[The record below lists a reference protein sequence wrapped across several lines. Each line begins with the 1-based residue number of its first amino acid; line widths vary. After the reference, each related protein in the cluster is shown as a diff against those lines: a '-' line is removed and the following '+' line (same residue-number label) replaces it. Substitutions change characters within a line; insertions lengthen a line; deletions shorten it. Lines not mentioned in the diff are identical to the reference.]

1 MALVTPTWMVK
12 AIYNI
17 CPTTLKRLGI
27 QAVLTDLD
35 NTLIAWDNPHG
46 TAQLRQWLDQMHA
59 AGITIMVVSN
69 NSSKRVGEALTGMDL
84 PYVARALK
92 PLPVGIKRAVR
103 QLGLDESACIMVGDQ
118 LLTDMV
124 AGKLAGVRTVLVQ
137 PLVKTDQW
145 NTLPNR
151 FIEGFIKRYMKRKGI
166 LKYMEDIDE

>member
-17 CPTTLKRLGI
+17 RPATLKRLGI

-35 NTLIAWDNPHG
+35 NTLIAWNNPEG
-46 TAQLRQWLDQMHA
+46 TVQLRQWLEEMHV
-59 AGITIMVVSN
+59 AGITVMVVSN
-69 NSSKRVGEALTGMDL
+69 NSNDRVGKALAGMEL

-92 PLPVGIKRAVR
+92 PLPVGIARAVHR
-103 QLGLDESACIMVGDQ
+103 LKLDRRACIMVGDQ

-124 AGKLAGVRTVLVQ
+124 AGNLAGVRTVLVK
-137 PLVKTDQW
+137 PLISTDQW

-151 FIEGFIKRYMKRKGI
+151 FVEGFIKRHMKRKGTF
-166 LKYMEDIDE
+166 KYMEDIDD